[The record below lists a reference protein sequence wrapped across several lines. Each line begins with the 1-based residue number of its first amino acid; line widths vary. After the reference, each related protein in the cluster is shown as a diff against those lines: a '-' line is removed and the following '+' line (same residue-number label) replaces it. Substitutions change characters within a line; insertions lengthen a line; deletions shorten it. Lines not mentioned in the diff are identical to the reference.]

1 LKGALTAQDLMHELF
16 VKITT
21 QHDVPDIRNRKAYLF
36 RMAANLATDYQ
47 REAVVLRSSS
57 LLLLCGSADEGPRM
71 IGREKSR

>member
-1 LKGALTAQDLMHELF
+1 MHELF

-57 LLLLCGSADEGPRM
+57 LLPYAAALTKGLG
-71 IGREKSR
+71 